1 MENPQDRPQEIHRT
15 ARGDAMDLP
24 DWLRLPAADRYLA
37 ATRRAGQ
44 ERAERARSAGAAA
57 VDLARELAEHEPR
70 IGPTQE
76 GAGWVVRGHARTRE
90 TFGLPHPG
98 DFIGT
103 GHRPAEYPAL
113 ISRRIYRTPRRMR
126 QTHIS

>member
-24 DWLRLPAADRYLA
+24 GWLRLPAADRYLA

-44 ERAERARSAGAAA
+44 ERAERARSAGAVA
-57 VDLARELAEHEPR
+57 VDLARELAVRGQYPDHVPEQVQWAVRGEPR
-70 IGPTQE
+70 H
-76 GAGWVVRGHARTRE
+76 RRS
-90 TFGLPHPG
+90 FGLPHPG

-103 GHRPAEYPAL
+103 GHRPAEYPA
-113 ISRRIYRTPRRMR
+113 
-126 QTHIS
+126 